1 MYAESMGKSV
11 LNGSILKILID
22 ETGLV
27 AQLRKF

>member
-1 MYAESMGKSV
+1 MGKSV

-27 AQLRKF
+27 AQLRKFWLL